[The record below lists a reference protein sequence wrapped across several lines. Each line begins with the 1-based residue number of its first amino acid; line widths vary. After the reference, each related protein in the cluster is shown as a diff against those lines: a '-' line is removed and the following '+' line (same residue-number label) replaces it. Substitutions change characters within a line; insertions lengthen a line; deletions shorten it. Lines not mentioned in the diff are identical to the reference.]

1 MSNNAV
7 FLQVDASGTDG
18 SGSGIRNQDEGT
30 GSSSNVVSASSATPS
45 PMGSLKDG
53 LQTCC
58 TAPDPPLP
66 VTDVKKKAKNRCSV
80 CKVKV
85 GVIGFPCRCG
95 GTFCAVHRYAN
106 EHACSFDYREHG
118 QEEIR
123 KNNPQIVG
131 EKIQKI

>member
-1 MSNNAV
+1 M
-7 FLQVDASGTDG
+7 
-18 SGSGIRNQDEGT
+18 RNQDEVT
-30 GSSSNVVSASSATPS
+30 GATSNVASASAAAPS
-45 PMGSLKDG
+45 PADSLKGG
-53 LQTCC
+53 LQGTE
-58 TAPDPPLP
+58 PPLLAAEA
-66 VTDVKKKAKNRCSV
+66 KKKTRNRCSV

-95 GTFCAVHRYAN
+95 GTFCSVHRYAN

-123 KNNPQIVG
+123 KNNPQVVG

>member
-1 MSNNAV
+1 M
-7 FLQVDASGTDG
+7 DGSGSDG

-30 GSSSNVVSASSATPS
+30 GSTSNVVSASSATPS

-53 LQTCC
+53 LQSSCATE
-58 TAPDPPLP
+58 APHPT
-66 VTDVKKKAKNRCSV
+66 TDVRKKAKNRCSV
-80 CKVKV
+80 CKVKL

-95 GTFCAVHRYAN
+95 EIFCSVHRYAN

>member
-1 MSNNAV
+1 MLA
-7 FLQVDASGTDG
+7 A
-18 SGSGIRNQDEGT
+18 E
-30 GSSSNVVSASSATPS
+30 A
-45 PMGSLKDG
+45 
-53 LQTCC
+53 
-58 TAPDPPLP
+58 
-66 VTDVKKKAKNRCSV
+66 KKKTRNRCSV

-95 GTFCAVHRYAN
+95 GTFCSVHRYAN

-123 KNNPQIVG
+123 KNNPQVVG